1 MPFDDV
7 QHWQRQAEHLLTTHY
22 GQQLDDTTLVCDSVV
37 HQHLRDNISPGN
49 AVNALARIYDWPRSD
64 MPTALFTPELNSV
77 ADALARFSLNP
88 GSLAVHRVASDI
100 DDSDVVQEVPE
111 LGTVL
116 LPPPSAE
123 SVDEVAAND
132 EEEGDDPDDPGICLR
147 FPGLLIRA
155 GKIHTGQRLSVS
167 FRKLHRMKTAGRSS
181 AILFTCR
188 QRRYITGAI
197 LCRKSKMTT
206 CGE

>member
-1 MPFDDV
+1 
-7 QHWQRQAEHLLTTHY
+7 
-22 GQQLDDTTLVCDSVV
+22 
-37 HQHLRDNISPGN
+37 
-49 AVNALARIYDWPRSD
+49 

-100 DDSDVVQEVPE
+100 DDSDVALEAPE
-111 LGTVL
+111 LGTLL

-123 SVDEVAAND
+123 SVDEIAAND
-132 EEEGDDPDDPGICLR
+132 EEEGDDPDDPGNLAALPWVETR
-147 FPGLLIRA
+147 DVP
-155 GKIHTGQRLSVS
+155 IHIEQRLFGS
-167 FRKLHRMKTAGRSS
+167 FRKLHRMRTVGRYS